1 MKTPLI
7 FFGILTLLCITA
19 VICGATHYTMPGFIA
34 GCVTLAAYLELQEEK
49 EQKNHN
55 KHASHE

>member
-1 MKTPLI
+1 MKASLVI
-7 FFGILTLLCITA
+7 FGSFTLFFIIA
-19 VICGATHYTMPGFIA
+19 VICGASHYTLPAFIA

-49 EQKNHN
+49 EHKNHN